1 MSNEEKQTKKE
12 NPQETN
18 FPLIEIEVVKS
29 DLKKVLSAHKRFA
42 IQGKDVEGSNLSW
55 INFKVSGDEL
65 SLRTTNGTQAL
76 VSKLQIIS
84 NYGNDGEFNLSMA
97 LVAKISFIKGLFDE
111 IRIATKKDTVEFIDN
126 EYNSTQKLTMKT
138 GEVYPKIDKLIPQ
151 KRNFKISVSQK
162 LIKDIASLKAPL
174 GYIEILLDTNNPLAP
189 ILVETN
195 SENLQQQ
202 ALLLPASKEEEKEK
216 NK

>member
-216 NK
+216 SK

>member
-97 LVAKISFIKGLFDE
+97 LVSKISFIKGLFDE

-216 NK
+216 SK